1 MGVLEATARLNA
13 SLDAVAAALSAP
25 DADALLAAETGLAA
39 ALAELT
45 RPSTVAADERAIL
58 AAEVIRARA
67 TLARC
72 RILGASVADA
82 TRLSL
87 AAQGR
92 AGDYGRSGEPAPSS
106 PDGARGHHLRARL

>member
-1 MGVLEATARLNA
+1 MSVLDTTARLNA
-13 SLDAVAAALSAP
+13 SLDEVAAALSAP
-25 DADALLAAETGLAA
+25 DAEALLAAETGLAA
-39 ALAELT
+39 ALTELA
-45 RPSTVAADERAIL
+45 RPSTVTADERSAL

-72 RILGASVADA
+72 RILGASAADVAL
-82 TRLSL
+82 LSL

-106 PDGARGHHLRARL
+106 PDGALRHHLRARL